1 MAKKQGT
8 ESEAL
13 RKTIFTRSGTP
24 VTFAIDGMLH
34 QIPGGYS
41 TFVADYVDK
50 LLTTPQAKLIGVLT
64 DEEVLAKEKKEKD
77 EELARIDAELAAK
90 KVRDEEIKVAKK
102 ALADAQAKYDINEKE
117 LARKGVVEKIAI
129 ANLIIKERKAEIQEL
144 ESALKVMDGDVK
156 GDK

>member
-1 MAKKQGT
+1 
-8 ESEAL
+8 
-13 RKTIFTRSGTP
+13 
-24 VTFAIDGMLH
+24 VTFEIDGIRH

-41 TFVADYVDK
+41 TFAADYVDK
-50 LLTTPQAKLIGVLT
+50 LFTTPQGKLVGVLT
-64 DEEVLAKEKKEKD
+64 DEEVAVKEKKEKD
-77 EELARIDAELAAK
+77 EELAKIDAELAAK
-90 KVRDEEIKVAKK
+90 KIRDEEIKVAKK